1 MTCSSRYDRQARGVG
16 VAMPCATVVACRVSG
31 TREWMTAGAMD
42 GDRRWA
48 ESRFGDL
55 EAFIL
60 DFLMGGSRAGERVRK
75 PSGQPA
81 GHGSRACVFSQ
92 ASTGRC

>member
-1 MTCSSRYDRQARGVG
+1 
-16 VAMPCATVVACRVSG
+16 
-31 TREWMTAGAMD
+31 MTAGAMD

-60 DFLMGGSRAGERVRK
+60 VFLMGGSRAGERVRAPCCITISLNSEK
-75 PSGQPA
+75 
-81 GHGSRACVFSQ
+81 
-92 ASTGRC
+92 

>member
-1 MTCSSRYDRQARGVG
+1 
-16 VAMPCATVVACRVSG
+16 
-31 TREWMTAGAMD
+31 MTAGAMD

-60 DFLMGGSRAGERVRK
+60 DFLMGGSRAGERVRVLDSK
-75 PSGQPA
+75 RNLKGNFKRNFQKLVTPKIIYQ
-81 GHGSRACVFSQ
+81 
-92 ASTGRC
+92 

>member
-1 MTCSSRYDRQARGVG
+1 
-16 VAMPCATVVACRVSG
+16 
-31 TREWMTAGAMD
+31 MTAGAMD

-60 DFLMGGSRAGERVRK
+60 DFLMGGSRAGERVRV
-75 PSGQPA
+75 PCCSGSNTTVA
-81 GHGSRACVFSQ
+81 YKRAFLFGHVVSDRAVLCEKE
-92 ASTGRC
+92 TGFGFVERGVIAIEAC